1 MDSRAVIW
9 LLVFAA
15 SAALFFL
22 IAAVVAVRGFADLR
36 DLLRHSKPPGPGDH
50 EPEL

>member
-9 LLVFAA
+9 LLVFAV

-22 IAAVVAVRGFADLR
+22 VAAVVAVRGFSDLR
-36 DLLRHSKPPGPGDH
+36 GLLRHSKPPEPGDQD
-50 EPEL
+50 PQL